1 MNEITQPRFI
11 RNSLFP
17 VTIRSNDEII
27 YNEVKII
34 IADTNYYIF
43 EETIDGPTLVE
54 EGAVYDYSREN
65 LVLTTESAEYHLSK
79 SGGCG
84 CGSRLK
90 HFNPFFGVPYGK

>member
-1 MNEITQPRFI
+1 MSSPKFI
-11 RNSLFP
+11 RNALFP
-17 VTIRSNDEII
+17 VTIRSDDNIL
-27 YNEVKII
+27 YSEVKII
-34 IADTNYYIF
+34 IGDVNYYIYQ
-43 EETIDGPTLVE
+43 ETIDGPTLVE

-65 LVLTTESAEYHLSK
+65 LTLVTESETYYISK